1 MTAGDLRDDGADR
14 AAIANDTDRTLFV
27 EAGAGTGKTY
37 ALVGRVKT
45 LVLRDGV
52 PLTHLAVITF
62 TEKAGAELRDRLR
75 AAFEAIGPDDPDC
88 VAAGKAVE
96 DLDHAAIGTI
106 HSFAQRLL
114 AAYPIQAGMPP
125 LVEVLDEVASSVA
138 FDERWSVAQRRL
150 LDDESLAGP
159 LGLLLGAGRKL
170 DDLRSL
176 ARAFGNDWDLI
187 ADRVLAEPA
196 PTAMPR
202 LDVAPI
208 VRQAQLLLDRRSE
221 CRDAADRLNAKLGDV
236 ELTLT
241 QLRRA
246 TSDVERFRLLG
257 ALGGLKVGNF
267 GRRDNWDDLAGIR
280 GACADLA
287 WEASALVSRVIDAAV
302 RPVARWIAAW
312 VLESA
317 EARIASGTLEF
328 HDLLVAARDLLRRDP
343 SVRQELRDQYRH
355 LLIDEFQD
363 TDPIQLELALRIA
376 GGRDAA
382 AVDWRD
388 IGVPPG
394 SLFLVGDPKQSIYRF
409 RRASIET
416 YLEAQQT
423 LGTTVS
429 LSRNFR
435 TTPPVL
441 EWVNGLFTGVIVE
454 EEGRQPRFAPL
465 APHRLAEAVGPAV
478 TVLGEAEHADA
489 RLGADELRALEAHDV
504 AGVITQALVEGWTVF
519 DDRADE
525 WRAIRASDIAIL
537 IPARTSL
544 PFLENALSA
553 AGIPYR
559 TESSSLVYSGP
570 EVRAMMAALRSIADT
585 SDELATVA
593 ALRSPLF
600 ACGDDDLYRY
610 RRAGGRFRLG
620 ARIPEPAADT
630 PVGVAMVW
638 LGDVA
643 RRSRW
648 MSPAELLTELAVER
662 RVLETAVVTDS
673 TPRARDQWSRV
684 RFVIDQAR
692 AWAEVEHGGLR
703 EYLAWATR
711 QTEEG
716 ARVAEA
722 ILPER
727 DLDVVRIMTVH
738 AAKGLEFGMVVLSG
752 MTARPR
758 NATGVQLLWP
768 DAGGYAVRLGSGV
781 QTNDYEAA
789 KPLDEQMDDLER
801 RRLLYVAATRA
812 RDHLAVSLHRAGNAR
827 TSARVLVDGG
837 ALDAPGA
844 MAFTPTDARVAAAAL
859 ASETVPWRG
868 TDASWREY
876 VARARA
882 RSAAVAAHS
891 ASGLEGTEPEAYG
904 EIAVYMA
911 EEDEAS
917 AEVSAGRAKG
927 PRDLELPPWLKGR
940 YGTMIGRAVH
950 GVLQTVG
957 LDGSDSDDEFETAV
971 AAQCAAEGVSEFAD
985 AVAGYARSALASRP
999 VGAASRSEHWRELF
1013 VASVED
1019 DGTVLEGFMD
1029 LVYRADDGG
1038 LTIVDYKTDA
1048 IPATAVASRVA
1059 YYAPQLKAYERAL
1072 AAATGSAVRSVLL
1085 FVRPDGSP
1093 AWEVDLATAH
1103 S

>member
-1 MTAGDLRDDGADR
+1 MTTVNLRDDATDR
-14 AAIANDTDRTLFV
+14 AAIANYTKRTLFV
-27 EAGAGTGKTY
+27 EAGAGTGKTH
-37 ALVGRVKT
+37 ALVGRVMT
-45 LVLRDGV
+45 LLLRDGV

-75 AAFEAIGPDDPDC
+75 AALEDVGPDDTRF
-88 VAAGKAVE
+88 AAAHKAVE

-114 AAYPIQAGMPP
+114 ATFPIQAGMPP

-150 LDDESLAGP
+150 LDDESLAAP

-187 ADRVLAEPA
+187 ADRVLAQRVPTVMPA
-196 PTAMPR
+196 
-202 LDVAPI
+202 LDIDPI
-208 VRQAQLLLDRRSE
+208 VRQAQLLLERRSE
-221 CRDAADRLNAKLGDV
+221 CRDEGDRLLLKLADA
-236 ELTLT
+236 ESTLN

-257 ALGGLKVGNF
+257 SLGAIKVGNV
-267 GRRDNWDDLAGIR
+267 GRAGNWPDVTSMR
-280 GACADLA
+280 SACADLA
-287 WEASALVSRVIDAAV
+287 SEASALISRVVDAAV

-312 VLESA
+312 VHESA
-317 EARIASGTLEF
+317 EARISAGELEF
-328 HDLLVAARDLLRRDP
+328 HDLLVAARELLRRDRA
-343 SVRQELRDQYRH
+343 VRKELSEQYRH
-355 LLIDEFQD
+355 LLVDEFQD
-363 TDPIQLELALRIA
+363 TDPIQLELAVRIA
-376 GGRDAA
+376 GGEDAETA
-382 AVDWRD
+382 DWRD
-388 IGVPPG
+388 IAVPPG

-416 YLEAQQT
+416 YLEARDT
-423 LGTTVS
+423 FGTTVS

-435 TTPPVL
+435 TTPPLL
-441 EWVNGLFTGVIVE
+441 EWVNALFAGIIVE
-454 EEGRQPRFAPL
+454 QERKQPRFAAL

-478 TVLGEAEHADA
+478 TVLGAVEHSDG
-489 RLGADELRALEAHDV
+489 RLGADELRARESEDV

-519 DDRADE
+519 DQRTEE
-525 WRAIRASDIAIL
+525 WRTIRASDIAIL

-559 TESSSLVYSGP
+559 TESSSLVYSAT
-570 EVRAMMAALRSIADT
+570 EVRAMMAALRAIADT
-585 SDELATVA
+585 GDELATVA
-593 ALRSPLF
+593 ALRSALF

-610 RRAGGRFRLG
+610 RRAGGRFRVG
-620 ARIPEPAADT
+620 ARIPDAAADLPAAL
-630 PVGVAMVW
+630 AMAW
-638 LGDVA
+638 LGDLA

-648 MSPAELLTELAVER
+648 MSPAELLTELAIER
-662 RVLETAVVTDS
+662 RVLETAVVTDAA
-673 TPRARDQWSRV
+673 PRARDQWSRV

-692 AWAEVEHGGLR
+692 AWSEVEHGGLR

-722 ILPER
+722 ILPEH

-758 NATGVQLLWP
+758 NVTGVQLLWP
-768 DAGGYAVRLGSGV
+768 EVGGYEVRLGSGV
-781 QTNDYEAA
+781 QTNDFETA

-812 RDHLAVSLHRAGNAR
+812 RDHLAVSLHRAANAVQ

-844 MAFTPTDARVAAAAL
+844 AAFVSTGARVAAPL
-859 ASETVPWRG
+859 ASDVVPWNG
-868 TDASWREY
+868 TDASWRES
-876 VARARA
+876 VAAART
-882 RSAAVAAHS
+882 RSAAVAARS

-904 EIAVYMA
+904 EIAVYIA
-911 EEDEAS
+911 AQDDES
-917 AEVSAGRAKG
+917 ADVAAGLAKG
-927 PRDLELPPWLKGR
+927 ARDLELPPWLKGR
-940 YGTMIGRAVH
+940 YGTMIGRAAH
-950 GVLQTVG
+950 GVLQTVA
-957 LDGSDSDDEFETAV
+957 LDGSASADEFDAVV
-971 AAQCAAEGVSEFAD
+971 AAQCASEGVTEFAGV
-985 AVAGYARSALASRP
+985 VAGYARSALASRA
-999 VGAASRSEHWRELF
+999 VGEASRLDHWRELF

-1029 LVYRADDGG
+1029 LVCRDADGA
-1038 LTIVDYKTDA
+1038 LTIIDYKTDA
-1048 IPATAVASRVA
+1048 IPASAVTARVA
-1059 YYAPQLKAYERAL
+1059 YYAPQLHAYERAL
-1072 AAATGSAVRSVLL
+1072 AAATRAPVRSVLL
-1085 FVRPDGSP
+1085 FVRADGSP
-1093 AWEVDLATAH
+1093 AWEVELAPAH
-1103 S
+1103 A

>member
-1 MTAGDLRDDGADR
+1 MTLIEVRDDTGDR
-14 AAIANDTDRTLFV
+14 TAIANDTDRTLFV
-27 EAGAGTGKTY
+27 EAGAGTGKTH

-75 AAFEAIGPDDPDC
+75 AALEEVGADDPQYS
-88 VAAGKAVE
+88 AAGKAVE
-96 DLDHAAIGTI
+96 DLDHAPIGTI

-114 AAYPIQAGMPP
+114 AAYPIQAGMPL
-125 LVEVLDEVASSVA
+125 LVEALDEVASSVA

-150 LDDESLAGP
+150 LDDESLAAP

-187 ADRVLAEPA
+187 ADRVLAEPV
-196 PTAMPR
+196 PTVMPA
-202 LDVAPI
+202 LDVDPI
-208 VRQAQLLLDRRSE
+208 LRQAQLLLDRRSE
-221 CRDAADRLNAKLGDV
+221 CRDSGDRLVTKLADV
-236 ELTLT
+236 ESSLT

-257 ALGGLKVGNF
+257 SLGMLKFGNF
-267 GRRDNWDDLAGIR
+267 GRRDNWPDIAGMR

-287 WEASALVSRVIDAAV
+287 SEASALVARVVDAAV

-317 EARIASGTLEF
+317 EARISSGELEF

-343 SVRQELRDQYRH
+343 AVREELQEQYRY

-363 TDPIQLELALRIA
+363 TDPIQLELAVRIA
-376 GGRDAA
+376 GGLEAEA
-382 AVDWRD
+382 IDWRD
-388 IGVPPG
+388 ISVPPG

-416 YLEAQQT
+416 YLEAQEK

-435 TTPPVL
+435 TTPPVID
-441 EWVNGLFTGVIVE
+441 WVNGLFGGVIVE
-454 EEGRQPRFAPL
+454 QDRKQPPFAAL
-465 APHRLAEAVGPAV
+465 APYRQAEAVGADV
-478 TVLGEAEHADA
+478 TLLGVEEHPDA
-489 RLGADELRALEAHDV
+489 RLTADELRAFEAADV
-504 AGVITQALVEGWTVF
+504 AGVVTQALVEGWTVS
-519 DDRADE
+519 DKRTGE

-544 PFLENALSA
+544 PFLEAALSA
-553 AGIPYR
+553 AGISYR
-559 TESSSLVYSGP
+559 TESSSLVYSAP

-585 SDELATVA
+585 GDELATVA

-610 RRAGGRFRLG
+610 RRAGGRFRVG
-620 ARIPEPAADT
+620 TKIPDAAAELPAAL
-630 PVGVAMVW
+630 AMDW
-638 LGDVA
+638 LGELA

-648 MSPAELLTELAVER
+648 MSPAELLTELALER
-662 RVLETAVVTDS
+662 RVLETAVVTDAA
-673 TPRARDQWSRV
+673 PLARDQWSRV

-722 ILPER
+722 ILPEH

-758 NATGVQLLWP
+758 NVPGVQLLWP

-781 QTNDYEAA
+781 QTNDFETA

-812 RDHLAVSLHRAGNAR
+812 RDHLAVSLHRAANAVQ
-827 TSARVLVDGG
+827 TSARVLAGGG

-844 MAFTPTDARVAAAAL
+844 VAFVPTDDRLATPL
-859 ASETVPWRG
+859 ASNTVPWAG
-868 TDASWREY
+868 TDASWRES
-876 VARARA
+876 VEAARA
-882 RSAAVAAHS
+882 RSAAVAARS

-904 EIAVYMA
+904 EIAVYVA
-911 EEDEAS
+911 AEDEAL
-917 AEVSAGRAKG
+917 AEVTAGKAKG
-927 PRDLELPPWLKGR
+927 ARDLELPPWLKGR

-950 GVLQTVG
+950 GVLQTVA
-957 LDGSDSDDEFETAV
+957 LDGSASDDEFAAVV
-971 AAQCAAEGVSEFAD
+971 AAQCAAEGVTEFAD
-985 AVAGYARSALASRP
+985 AVAGYARSALASRT
-999 VGAASRSEHWRELF
+999 VGKASRLEHWRELF
-1013 VASVED
+1013 VASVEG

-1029 LVYRADDGG
+1029 LMYRDADGG
-1038 LTIVDYKTDA
+1038 LSIVDYKTDA
-1048 IPATAVASRVA
+1048 IPVGAVRARSA
-1059 YYAPQLKAYERAL
+1059 YYAPQLHAYERAL
-1072 AAATGSAVRSVLL
+1072 TAATGAPVRSVLL
-1085 FVRPDGSP
+1085 FVRADGSA
-1093 AWEVDLATAH
+1093 AWEVELAPAGA
-1103 S
+1103 